1 MPTLVQEFDAMARDF
16 AALMH
21 NGPGP
26 SDRRVARGQE
36 RSGPRQRVEASYL
49 EPLRPSDLIR
59 SRSSAKSS
67 TRKTAPFASK
77 RPPIGRQRFR
87 IPAEFFMA
95 ALSKPR
101 TALEGLLKKI
111 DFSFRTIASL
121 MGVALIIAAA
131 LFAWLSN

>member
-26 SDRRVARGQE
+26 SDRRVGRGQE

-67 TRKTAPFASK
+67 NRKTASK

-87 IPAEFFMA
+87 IPAEFFTA

-101 TALEGLLKKI
+101 TALEGLSKKL
-111 DFSFRTIASL
+111 DFSFRTVASL
-121 MGVALIIAAA
+121 MGVALIIAGA
-131 LFAWLSN
+131 LFVWQ